1 MHRWFGD
8 HSPVEIFTP
17 DSGIQLNSLPAAQ
30 QLGSGLC
37 YLYQMFSLLTRFI
50 LYFAHLAMSKT
61 VSQIDQK
68 SYNLL
73 LESISD
79 HAIMILDQEGY
90 IINWSRGA
98 EQINGYTESEVLG
111 KHFSIFYTKEDMEK
125 SQPEKNLKK
134 VRDTGGLEYKA
145 WRVRKDGS
153 EYWANIVFT
162 ALKNNSGETIGFGKV
177 IHDLSKQ
184 VQTEERI
191 SLLNKELENR
201 LQQSQSEISDYK
213 HALDESA
220 IVAITDQK
228 GIIKHVNDNFCKIS
242 KYSKEELLGQDHRII
257 NSGFH
262 SKEFIR
268 NLWVTIANGKI
279 WRGELRNK
287 AKDATHYWV
296 DTTIVP
302 FLNEQGKPYQYLA
315 IRSDIT
321 QRKLAE
327 EQLLKA
333 NEDLENKVRE
343 RTLELTHALEK
354 EKELNEMK
362 SRFVSMASHEF
373 RTPLSAILSS
383 TSLIEHY
390 LSPEQEEKRKKHVER
405 IKSSVKNLT
414 SILDDFLSLEKLEQ
428 GKVESHNSEF
438 NLKEFIEDAIEEM
451 EGMSKKK
458 QQEIN
463 FDYDGPEEVYQDKK
477 ILRNV
482 LLNLLSNAIKYSPEG
497 KSVYVSAQIINEQ
510 VTFKVK
516 DEGIGIPLE
525 AQKNLFDKF
534 FRARNAVNIQGT
546 GLGLNIVKRYVE
558 LLDGTISFDSKE
570 NAGSCFTVQIP
581 KIKKD

>member
-1 MHRWFGD
+1 M
-8 HSPVEIFTP
+8 
-17 DSGIQLNSLPAAQ
+17 QK
-30 QLGSGLC
+30 LGSGFL
-37 YLYQMFSLLTRFI
+37 LWQKFSLLTRFI
-50 LYFAHLAMSKT
+50 LYFAHLVMSKT

-111 KHFSIFYTKEDMEK
+111 KHFSIFYTREDTEI
-125 SQPEKNLKK
+125 SQPEKNLQK
-134 VRDTGGLEYKA
+134 VIDTGGLEYKA

-153 EYWANIVFT
+153 VYWANIVFT
-162 ALKNNSGETIGFGKV
+162 ALKNDRGEIIGYGKV

-242 KYSKEELLGQDHRII
+242 KYSKDELLGQDHRII
-257 NSGFH
+257 NSGYH
-262 SKEFIR
+262 SKDFIR

-279 WRGELRNK
+279 WRGEFRNK
-287 AKDATHYWV
+287 AKDGTYYWV

-302 FLNEQGKPYQYLA
+302 FLNEHGKPYQYLA

-383 TSLIEHY
+383 TSLMEHY
-390 LSPEQEEKRKKHVER
+390 VNPDQEDKRKKHVER

-438 NLKEFIEDAIEEM
+438 NFREFIEDAIEEM
-451 EGMSKKK
+451 HGMSKKK
-458 QQEIN
+458 QQEIHLQ
-463 FDYDGPEEVYQDKK
+463 YDGPEQVYQDKK

-497 KSVYVSAQIINEQ
+497 KTIFISSEIKDERVNLA
-510 VTFKVK
+510 VK

-558 LLDGTISFDSKE
+558 LLDGIISFDSIE
-570 NAGSCFTVQIP
+570 NAGTVFTVSFP
-581 KIKKD
+581 RYKKD

>member
-1 MHRWFGD
+1 
-8 HSPVEIFTP
+8 
-17 DSGIQLNSLPAAQ
+17 
-30 QLGSGLC
+30 
-37 YLYQMFSLLTRFI
+37 
-50 LYFAHLAMSKT
+50 MSKT
-61 VSQIDQK
+61 VLQIDQK

-111 KHFSIFYTKEDMEK
+111 KHFSIFYTKEDIEK
-125 SQPEKNLKK
+125 SQPEKNLQK
-134 VRDTGGLEYKA
+134 VRDTGSLEYKA
-145 WRVRKDGS
+145 WRVRKDS
-153 EYWANIVFT
+153 SVYWANIVFT
-162 ALKNNSGETIGFGKV
+162 ALKNNGGEIIGYGKV

-184 VQTEERI
+184 VQSEERI

-242 KYSKEELLGQDHRII
+242 KYSKDELLGQDHRII
-257 NSGFH
+257 NSGYH

-287 AKDATHYWV
+287 AKDSTYYWV

-302 FLNEQGKPYQYLA
+302 FLNELGKPYQYLA

-343 RTLELTHALEK
+343 RTLELTHALQK
-354 EKELNEMK
+354 EIELNEMK

-390 LSPEQEEKRKKHVER
+390 ISPEQEEKRKKHVER

-428 GKVESHNSEF
+428 GKVEAHNSQF

-463 FDYDGPEEVYQDKK
+463 FDYDGAEDVYQDKK

-482 LLNLLSNAIKYSPEG
+482 LLNLLSNAIKYSPEE
-497 KSVYVSAQIINEQ
+497 KTIYISAQILNEQ
-510 VTFKVK
+510 VTLKVK
-516 DEGIGIPLE
+516 DQGIGIPLE

-534 FRARNAVNIQGT
+534 FRARNAANIQGT

-558 LLDGTISFDSKE
+558 LLDGTISFQSKE
-570 NAGSCFTVQIP
+570 NAGSCFTIQFP
-581 KIKKD
+581 KNKKD

>member
-1 MHRWFGD
+1 
-8 HSPVEIFTP
+8 
-17 DSGIQLNSLPAAQ
+17 
-30 QLGSGLC
+30 
-37 YLYQMFSLLTRFI
+37 
-50 LYFAHLAMSKT
+50 MSNT

-98 EQINGYTESEVLG
+98 EQMNGYTEDEVLG
-111 KHFSIFYTKEDMEK
+111 KHFSIFYTKDDLEK
-125 SQPEKNLKK
+125 SQPEKNLQK

-153 EYWANIVFT
+153 LYWGNIVFT
-162 ALKNNSGETIGFGKV
+162 SLKNNSGEIIGYGKV

-184 VQTEERI
+184 VQIEERI
-191 SLLNKELENR
+191 NLLNKELENR
-201 LQQSQSEISDYK
+201 LQQTQSEVSDYK

-242 KYSKEELLGQDHRII
+242 KYARHELLGQDHRII
-257 NSGFH
+257 NSGYH

-287 AKDATHYWV
+287 AKDGTFYWV

-302 FLNEQGKPYQYLA
+302 FLNEHNKPYQYLA

-333 NEDLENKVRE
+333 NEDLEHKVRE

-390 LSPEQEEKRKKHVER
+390 INPEQEDKRRKHIDR

-428 GKVESHNSEF
+428 GKVEAHNSQI

-451 EGMSKKK
+451 EGMSKRK
-458 QQEIN
+458 QQKIHYH
-463 FDYDGPEEVYQDKK
+463 YDGPEEVYQDKK

-497 KSVYVSAQIINEQ
+497 KSIYVSSKINDEKAII
-510 VTFKVK
+510 TVK
-516 DEGIGIPLE
+516 DEGIGIPLD
-525 AQKNLFDKF
+525 AQKHLFDKF
-534 FRARNAVNIQGT
+534 FRATNAVNIQGT

-558 LLDGTISFDSKE
+558 LLDGTISFHSQE
-570 NAGSCFTVQIP
+570 NAGTSFLVEIP
-581 KIKKD
+581 KNKKD

>member
-1 MHRWFGD
+1 
-8 HSPVEIFTP
+8 
-17 DSGIQLNSLPAAQ
+17 
-30 QLGSGLC
+30 
-37 YLYQMFSLLTRFI
+37 
-50 LYFAHLAMSKT
+50 MSKT

-90 IINWSRGA
+90 IINWNRGA

-111 KHFSIFYTKEDMEK
+111 KHFSIFYTREDTEK
-125 SQPEKNLKK
+125 SQPEKNLQK
-134 VRDTGGLEYKA
+134 VIDTGGLEYKA

-153 EYWANIVFT
+153 VYWANIVFT
-162 ALKNNSGETIGFGKV
+162 ALKNDRGEIIGYGKV

-242 KYSKEELLGQDHRII
+242 KYSKDELLGQDHRII
-257 NSGFH
+257 NSGYH
-262 SKEFIR
+262 SKDFIR

-287 AKDATHYWV
+287 AKDGTYYWV

-302 FLNEQGKPYQYLA
+302 FLNEHGKPYQYLA

-383 TSLIEHY
+383 TSLMEHY
-390 LSPEQEEKRKKHVER
+390 VNPDQEDKRKKHVER

-438 NLKEFIEDAIEEM
+438 NFREFIEDAIEEM
-451 EGMSKKK
+451 HGMSKKK
-458 QQEIN
+458 QQEIHLQ
-463 FDYDGPEEVYQDKK
+463 YDGPEQVYQDKK

-497 KSVYVSAQIINEQ
+497 KTIFISSEIKDER
-510 VTFKVK
+510 VTLAVK

-558 LLDGTISFDSKE
+558 LLDGIISFDSIE
-570 NAGSCFTVQIP
+570 NAGTVFTVSFP
-581 KIKKD
+581 RYKKD

>member
-1 MHRWFGD
+1 M
-8 HSPVEIFTP
+8 
-17 DSGIQLNSLPAAQ
+17 QK
-30 QLGSGLC
+30 LGSGFL
-37 YLYQMFSLLTRFI
+37 LWQKFSLLTRFI
-50 LYFAHLAMSKT
+50 LYFAHLVMSKT

-90 IINWSRGA
+90 IINWNRGA

-111 KHFSIFYTKEDMEK
+111 KHFSIFYTREDTEK
-125 SQPEKNLKK
+125 SQPEKNLQK
-134 VRDTGGLEYKA
+134 VIDTGGLEYKA

-153 EYWANIVFT
+153 VYWANIVFT
-162 ALKNNSGETIGFGKV
+162 ALKNDRGEIIGYGKV

-242 KYSKEELLGQDHRII
+242 KYSKDELLGQDHRII
-257 NSGFH
+257 NSGYH
-262 SKEFIR
+262 SKDFIR

-287 AKDATHYWV
+287 AKDESYYWV

-302 FLNEQGKPYQYLA
+302 FLNEHGKPYQYLA

-383 TSLIEHY
+383 TSLMEHY
-390 LSPEQEEKRKKHVER
+390 VNPDQEDKRKKHVER

-438 NLKEFIEDAIEEM
+438 NFREFIEDAIEEM
-451 EGMSKKK
+451 HGMSKKK
-458 QQEIN
+458 QQEIHLQ
-463 FDYDGPEEVYQDKK
+463 YDGPEQVYQDKK

-497 KSVYVSAQIINEQ
+497 KTIFISSEIKDER
-510 VTFKVK
+510 VTLAVK

-558 LLDGTISFDSKE
+558 LLDGIISFDSIE
-570 NAGSCFTVQIP
+570 NAGTVFTVSFP
-581 KIKKD
+581 RYKKD